1 MHSNTISQTFQAQL
15 GVFDAQAR
23 VSSVQVWGS
32 SAQAQVFHIQELDF
46 RAQLEVFDAQ
56 TRASSTKGGL
66 HLPKPKLLTQA
77 DKSHAQMGDLCA

>member
-23 VSSVQVWGS
+23 VSSVQ
-32 SAQAQVFHIQELDF
+32 AQAFHIQEVDS